1 MGIGLASATVQ
12 VLLVE
17 DNPVNQMMT
26 RSQLRKIGC
35 ACDVV
40 ANGIEALAALDKA
53 RYDLVLMD
61 CMMPEMDGYEAT
73 RRIRAQ
79 ERDAKSGRLPI
90 VALTASALESELDKC
105 RDAGM
110 DGHLTKPCSMEDLQ
124 AAVRRWVSAVQGGAG

>member
-1 MGIGLASATVQ
+1 MPGAPVQ

-26 RSQLRKIGC
+26 RSQLRKLGC
-35 ACDVV
+35 ACDVA
-40 ANGIEALAALDKA
+40 ANGIEALAALDKS

-73 RRIRAQ
+73 RRIRAR
-79 ERDAKSGRLPI
+79 EGDAKSGRLPI
-90 VALTASALESELDKC
+90 VALTASALESELEKC

-124 AAVRRWVSAVQGGAG
+124 AALRRWVSAAERDPG

>member
-1 MGIGLASATVQ
+1 MASAPVQ

-35 ACDVV
+35 ACDV
-40 ANGIEALAALDKA
+40 AGNGVEALAALAKG

-61 CMMPEMDGYEAT
+61 CMMPEMDGFEAT
-73 RRIRAQ
+73 RRIR
-79 ERDAKSGRLPI
+79 EREAEAGSGRLPV
-90 VALTASALESELDKC
+90 VALTANALDSELEKC

-110 DGHLTKPCSMEDLQ
+110 DGHLTKPCGIEDLR
-124 AAVRRWVSAVQGGAG
+124 AAVQRWVSAQ

>member
-1 MGIGLASATVQ
+1 MANAPVQ

-26 RSQLRKIGC
+26 RAQLRKIGC
-35 ACDVV
+35 ACDVA
-40 ANGIEALAALDKA
+40 ANGVEALAALAKG

-79 ERDAKSGRLPI
+79 ERDAKAGRLPI
-90 VALTASALESELDKC
+90 VALTANALESELDKC

-110 DGHLTKPCSMEDLQ
+110 DDHLTKPCSIGDLQ
-124 AAVRRWVSAVQGGAG
+124 AAVRRWVSAAQGGAD